1 MRSLLGELAPL
12 AKEIL
17 HLPLLQGYAEA
28 YWRSGAI
35 IKIVTEWE

>member
-1 MRSLLGELAPL
+1 MRSPVGELAPL

-17 HLPLLQGYAEA
+17 DLPLLQGNAEA
-28 YWRSGAI
+28 YWGLGAI